1 METKNSDDLIVVF
14 SSLILMFLSRE
25 EATNKTRKRKIF
37 LVANIFLFWS
47 DERCDF
53 VTLLSPG
60 REWRVEVDLPG
71 HWTVNEPNIS
81 IYLW

>member
-25 EATNKTRKRKIF
+25 DAANTMRKMVM
-37 LVANIFLFWS
+37 VAKNIFLFWS

-53 VTLLSPG
+53 VTLLS
-60 REWRVEVDLPG
+60 
-71 HWTVNEPNIS
+71 
-81 IYLW
+81 